1 MPITTLKYHL
11 TKPADFIEEDSVC
24 FKTDEASFS
33 LAKGLLTVELVKPAQ
48 TLEEARALI
57 DPIIRSWEFESEIVG
72 EGKRVSFEHGIPDKE
87 LQAQSSNLDDSTDE
101 TVLVILSRYPPPPSI
116 RVTQTME
123 TMWERL
129 FRAHIEIG
137 ESIQNAA
144 YFCLTVLEQKY
155 GNRSLAAK
163 NLNID
168 AKILSKIGELCSTKG
183 DLCSARKA
191 SATSVPLTR
200 REGSWIYF
208 VMRHLIL
215 NLGYYEA
222 GNTTPYLSMS
232 DLPQLTS

>member
-1 MPITTLKYHL
+1 MEKLGLFDRVPAHVATT
-11 TKPADFIEEDSVC
+11 FVQSW
-24 FKTDEASFS
+24 
-33 LAKGLLTVELVKPAQ
+33 ELQ
-48 TLEEARALI
+48 QSNEMI
-57 DPIIRSWEFESEIVG
+57 GWEFESEIVG

-168 AKILSKIGELCSTKG
+168 AKILSIS
-183 DLCSARKA
+183 
-191 SATSVPLTR
+191 
-200 REGSWIYF
+200 
-208 VMRHLIL
+208 
-215 NLGYYEA
+215 
-222 GNTTPYLSMS
+222 S
-232 DLPQLTS
+232 DFQT